1 MADSNAANPLPD
13 STITGPSDDKPAVLI
28 IGGLG
33 YIGRFL
39 ALYIHRN
46 NLASEVRL
54 VDKVL
59 PQLARLAP
67 EFAEACSDDKFMQ
80 ADASKETSLDRMF
93 TIASGRHFSYVFN
106 CGGETRYSQEP
117 SIYTLR
123 ATALTTNL
131 ATHIAKMK
139 PSPSFIEFSTGIV
152 YKSPNSSTISS
163 GGCTETA
170 QLKPW
175 LKISRAKLQAEE
187 VLEKLAREQGLKH
200 VCLRLAH
207 VYGEYDGGFLA
218 RGLCLA
224 RVYQE
229 LNKELKWLWSK
240 ELRINT
246 VHVLD
251 VCSAAWN
258 AAVWCSRNPPTE
270 HSSMADRAFNIV
282 DDGDTKQ
289 ETLATIVSKIF
300 NIKTGFQGSFISS
313 FAKMNLDSVVDDVND
328 ETLQPWAEMMKRA
341 GVDHG
346 QGSPLSPFMEKELL
360 KDSNLCLNATKAKEV
375 LGWRAER
382 EGLTEE
388 RLREIIASYER
399 VRWWP

>member
-1 MADSNAANPLPD
+1 
-13 STITGPSDDKPAVLI
+13 
-28 IGGLG
+28 
-33 YIGRFL
+33 
-39 ALYIHRN
+39 
-46 NLASEVRL
+46 
-54 VDKVL
+54 
-59 PQLARLAP
+59 
-67 EFAEACSDDKFMQ
+67 MQ
-80 ADASKETSLDRMF
+80 ADASKETSLERMF
-93 TIASGRHFSYVFN
+93 TLASGRQFSYVFN

-117 SIYTLR
+117 SIYALR
-123 ATALTTNL
+123 STALTTNL
-131 ATHIAKMK
+131 ATHIAKMR
-139 PSPSFIEFSTGIV
+139 PSPNLVEFSTGMV

-170 QLKPW
+170 QLRPW
-175 LKISRAKLQAEE
+175 LKVSKAKLHAEE
-187 VLEKLAREQGLKH
+187 VLEKLAREQGLKY
-200 VCLRLAH
+200 VSLRLAH
-207 VYGEYDGGFLA
+207 VYGEYDVGFLA

-258 AAVWCSRNPPTE
+258 AAHWCSQNPPTAE
-270 HSSMADRAFNIV
+270 SNMSDRAFNIV

-289 ETLATIVSKIF
+289 ETLATIVSTIF
-300 NIKTGFQGSFISS
+300 NIRTGFQGSFISS

-328 ETLQPWAEMMKRA
+328 DVLQPWAEMMKRA

-360 KDSNLCLNATKAKEV
+360 KDSNLCLNAKKAKEV
-375 LGWRAER
+375 LGWKIER

>member
-1 MADSNAANPLPD
+1 
-13 STITGPSDDKPAVLI
+13 
-28 IGGLG
+28 
-33 YIGRFL
+33 
-39 ALYIHRN
+39 
-46 NLASEVRL
+46 
-54 VDKVL
+54 
-59 PQLARLAP
+59 
-67 EFAEACSDDKFMQ
+67 MQ
-80 ADASKETSLDRMF
+80 ADASKEASFDRMF
-93 TIASGRHFSYVFN
+93 KLRSGRHFTYVFN

-117 SIYTLR
+117 SIYALR

-131 ATHIAKMK
+131 ATYIAKMN
-139 PSPSFIEFSTGIV
+139 PSPSFVEFSTGII

-175 LKISRAKLQAEE
+175 LKIAKAKLQAEE
-187 VLEKLAREQGLKH
+187 ALEKLARDQGLKYA
-200 VCLRLAH
+200 CLRLAH
-207 VYGEYDGGFLA
+207 VYGEYDVGFLA

-251 VCSAAWN
+251 VCSAAWK
-258 AAVWCSRNPPTE
+258 AAGWCSRTPPTQQ
-270 HSSMADRAFNIV
+270 SSMADRAFNV
-282 DDGDTKQ
+282 ADDGDTKQ
-289 ETLATIVSKIF
+289 ETLSTIVSSIF
-300 NIKTGFQGSFISS
+300 GIRTGFQGSLISN

-328 ETLQPWAEMMKRA
+328 DVLQPWAEMMKKA
-341 GVDHG
+341 GVDTG

-360 KDSNLCLNATKAKEV
+360 KDSNLCLNAGKAKEV
-375 LGWRAER
+375 LGWVVER
-382 EGLTEE
+382 ERLTEE

>member
-93 TIASGRHFSYVFN
+93 TLASGRHFSYVFN